1 MPQKEETKKN
11 NTFVNLEDAEYD
23 ESEEYE
29 ESEVDEE
36 EASHAWEDYAMGI

>member
-23 ESEEYE
+23 ECEEYE